1 MNYNTSRKQLV
12 LPEYGRSIHEMVDH
26 ALTIEDRDQ
35 RNKAARTIVKLM
47 AQMNPQM
54 RDLEDFKNKL
64 WDHLIIMSNYN
75 LDIDS
80 PFPIPSREK
89 VESKPSTVNYP
100 SGKIKYRYYGKSIEH
115 LIEEVVSEE
124 DQDKKASMAL
134 ILANLMKRLYLT
146 WNRDSVDDEVIWGH
160 IVELSNNQIDVPPN
174 MELKGSS
181 EILRSNKPK
190 NGSFGKKRNQSQRNS
205 KSNKRRNHK

>member
-26 ALTIEDRDQ
+26 ALTIDDRDE

-64 WDHLIIMSNYN
+64 WDHLIIMSNYE

-89 VESKPSTVNYP
+89 VESKPASISYP
-100 SGKIKYRYYGKSIEH
+100 TGRIKYRYYGRSIED
-115 LIEEVVSEE
+115 LLQEVLKEE
-124 DQDKKASMAL
+124 DAEKRSSMTL
-134 ILANLMKRLYLT
+134 ILANLMKRFYLT
-146 WNRDSVDDEVIWGH
+146 WNRDSVDDEVIWNH
-160 IVELSNNQIDVPPN
+160 ITEISNGEIKVPEN
-174 MELKGSS
+174 IELKDSS

-190 NGSFGKKRNQSQRNS
+190 NGSYGKKRNQSQRNN